1 MRQSCLVATAILVV
15 FIISVGANLV
25 HVNAGQPHPLQTGG
39 GTGGCGGE
47 GSVSVQEWCP
57 GTEHKRWKRGLVCR
71 NGVQVQETQDC
82 SGCADPERPDDIYD
96 EGTEIVNEDCPTS
109 PGTGYLYKTT
119 VCEKGKWVKHEIPCV
134 YCSPEG
140 GSEITNYCDDG
151 VTPSLIK
158 HCRNGVPVYEEKT
171 CPTEEEIR
179 EKLPKKCGE
188 GEERC
193 TETCFGG
200 LNDFMK
206 TNCRTLVRCI
216 HGGWERVGTS
226 STGIGTYCACFIA
239 TATYG
244 SEWSP
249 EVQLLRNFRDR
260 DVLRTFAGSEGMKVF
275 NSIYYSFSPQVA
287 QTISANDNLRT
298 VMRYLLYPLIGIL
311 WTSQQIFSALAF
323 SPEGAVVVAALFTGS
338 MIGLLYT
345 LPFYGVTLAVW
356 RVFRRR
362 LTLRHV
368 SASLV
373 VLAAAS
379 TLIVVSELTRFAL
392 LMQVSTSL
400 LVLTAAALP
409 GIAFSSWALN
419 RRRPVAS

>member
-71 NGVQVQETQDC
+71 NGVQVKETQDC

-151 VTPSLIK
+151 SPSLIK

-171 CPTEEEIR
+171 CPSVSEMR
-179 EKLPKKCGE
+179 EKLPKKCAE
-188 GEERC
+188 NTYQC
-193 TETCFGG
+193 IETCHASLFEGG
-200 LNDFMK
+200 
-206 TNCRTLVRCI
+206 CRTLMQCI
-216 HGGWERVGTS
+216 NGKWQETRDREGG
-226 STGIGTYCACFIA
+226 TGHKECCFIA

-244 SEWSP
+244 SELSP
-249 EVQLLRNFRDR
+249 EVQFLRWFRDEYVMSTHSGR
-260 DVLRTFAGSEGMKVF
+260 AFMIMF
-275 NSIYYSFSPQVA
+275 NSFYYSFSPQVA
-287 QTISANDNLRT
+287 SVVASNTVVKEFMQILLRPLLTILELTYHASLR
-298 VMRYLLYPLIGIL
+298 VYQVDAEAGVLLSGLIASSLLGLFYLWPIPALLAWRSRTFRRALASSRMMHVRLLLLCCLIGFV
-311 WTSQQIFSALAF
+311 IFA
-323 SPEGAVVVAALFTGS
+323 
-338 MIGLLYT
+338 
-345 LPFYGVTLAVW
+345 
-356 RVFRRR
+356 
-362 LTLRHV
+362 
-368 SASLV
+368 
-373 VLAAAS
+373 
-379 TLIVVSELTRFAL
+379 TLIRSSELAPVATFATSVFLMILGAL
-392 LMQVSTSL
+392 LPSRL
-400 LVLTAAALP
+400 LFKAP
-409 GIAFSSWALN
+409 DEED
-419 RRRPVAS
+419 

>member
-15 FIISVGANLV
+15 FVISVGANLV

-39 GTGGCGGE
+39 GTGGCVE
-47 GSVSVQEWCP
+47 GQQSVQEWCP
-57 GTEHKRWKRGLVCR
+57 GKKTWKVALVCR
-71 NGVQVQETQDC
+71 NGVQVRERQSC
-82 SGCADPERPDDIYD
+82 STCSKEGVIYG
-96 EGTEIVNEDCPTS
+96 EGEIGELLEECPT
-109 PGTGYLYKTT
+109 TGKMKSYN
-119 VCEKGKWVKHEIPCV
+119 VCEKGEWVTHTDPCPE
-134 YCSPEG
+134 CSPEG
-140 GSEITNYCDDG
+140 QFQILRYCPDG
-151 VTPSLIK
+151 TTAGYTK
-158 HCRNGVPVYEEKT
+158 ECRNGVWVYEEKT
-171 CPTEEEIR
+171 CPTVGETL
-179 EKLPKKCGE
+179 EKLGKKKCGE
-188 GEERC
+188 GEQRC
-193 TETCFGG
+193 IEDCWGHNFGLKSG
-200 LNDFMK
+200 
-206 TNCRTLVRCI
+206 CRTLAICTRGVWVPTPNGEDR
-216 HGGWERVGTS
+216 E
-226 STGIGTYCACFIA
+226 TGCACFIA

-244 SEWSP
+244 SERSP

-275 NSIYYSFSPQVA
+275 NLIYYSFSPQVA
-287 QTISANDNLRT
+287 RTISANDNLRT

-323 SPEGAVVVAALFTGS
+323 SPEGAVVVAGVFTGS

>member
-25 HVNAGQPHPLQTGG
+25 HVDAGQPHPLQTGG
-39 GTGGCGGE
+39 GTGGCVE
-47 GSVSVQEWCP
+47 GQASVQEWCP
-57 GTEHKRWKRGLVCR
+57 GKKTWKVALVCR
-71 NGVQVQETQDC
+71 NGVPVRERQSC
-82 SGCADPERPDDIYD
+82 STCSKEGVIYG
-96 EGTEIVNEDCPTS
+96 EGEIGELLEECPIL
-109 PGTGYLYKTT
+109 GTMKSYN
-119 VCEKGKWVKHEIPCV
+119 VCENGEWVTHTDPCPE
-134 YCSPEG
+134 CSPEG
-140 GSEITNYCDDG
+140 QFGIMSYCSDG
-151 VTPSLIK
+151 TTARGTK
-158 HCRNGVPVYEEKT
+158 ECRNGVWVYEEKT
-171 CPTEEEIR
+171 CPTVGETL
-179 EKLPKKCGE
+179 EKLGKKKCGE

-193 TETCFGG
+193 IEECFGG
-200 LNDFMK
+200 LNEFMK
-206 TNCRTLVRCI
+206 TNCRTLVKCI
-216 HGGWERVGTS
+216 HGGWERVLTS
-226 STGIGTYCACFIA
+226 STGISTYCACFIA

-287 QTISANDNLRT
+287 HTISTNENLRT